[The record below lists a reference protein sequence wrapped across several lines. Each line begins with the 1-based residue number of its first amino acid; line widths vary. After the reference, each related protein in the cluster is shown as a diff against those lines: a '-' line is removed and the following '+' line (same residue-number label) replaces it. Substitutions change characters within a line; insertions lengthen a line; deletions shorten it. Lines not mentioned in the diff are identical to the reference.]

1 MDLGL
6 GLVFVLVLGLG
17 LGEGW
22 SEGWGWG
29 LRRCYAVTFYYILE
43 LTYDL
48 LLTTRLRVLLAE
60 LGLRGAQRRRELR
73 ALGLPR

>member
-1 MDLGL
+1 MGL
-6 GLVFVLVLGLG
+6 
-17 LGEGW
+17 
-22 SEGWGWG
+22 G

-73 ALGLPR
+73 PLRLPR